1 MSADEFMKAIESN
14 CANKPYADLPASF
27 KAFINSVFKSI
38 DVDGMW
44 SFTAMIILNMKDPQD
59 YSLLLF
65 STIRNRLY
73 IKLSR
78 YTTGIVIYM
87 LLPASRLLGNI
98 T

>member
-14 CANKPYADLPASF
+14 CANKAYADLPASF

-65 STIRNRLY
+65 STIWLLGLY
-73 IKLSR
+73 IKL
-78 YTTGIVIYM
+78 YYVHCTTVRLYIIVYY
-87 LLPASRLLGNI
+87 RL
-98 T
+98 

>member
-65 STIRNRLY
+65 STIWL
-73 IKLSR
+73 
-78 YTTGIVIYM
+78 
-87 LLPASRLLGNI
+87 LLPRFIYQTVLCTLYNSQIVHNI
-98 T
+98 L